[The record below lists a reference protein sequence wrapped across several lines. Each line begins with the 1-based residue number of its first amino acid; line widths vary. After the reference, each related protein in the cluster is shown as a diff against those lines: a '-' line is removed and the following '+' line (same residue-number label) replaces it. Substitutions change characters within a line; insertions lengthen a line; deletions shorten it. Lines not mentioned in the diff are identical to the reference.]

1 MDEVS
6 VNLEQIAV
14 STLNGVQMLL
24 EQIELPLAVGPIHDA
39 DFQAM
44 MTNYAELNWDFA
56 FNKYGND
63 PNRFE
68 FCVKLVEGL
77 NPLPAGAAMCIY
89 NVQVNSFDICFVE
102 SFVRSN
108 ALHPLHGRML
118 LITLMASYLFCRAVD
133 CDRINVIEP
142 VNTEVMALYRSFGF
156 EGDTTMM
163 TAPVA
168 TIRDAVLRYT

>member
-1 MDEVS
+1 M
-6 VNLEQIAV
+6 NLEQIAV

-24 EQIELPLAVGPIHDA
+24 EQVKLPLAVGPIHDA

-56 FNKYGND
+56 FNKFGND

-68 FCVKLVEGL
+68 FCVKLVEGA

-89 NVQVNSFDICFVE
+89 NLQVNSFDIYFVE
-102 SFVRSN
+102 SFVRGN
-108 ALHPLHGRML
+108 QTHPLYGRML

-133 CDRINVIEP
+133 CDVINVIEP
-142 VNTEVMALYRSFGF
+142 VNAEVMALYRSFGF
-156 EGDTTMM
+156 EGDSILM
-163 TAPVA
+163 TASAA
-168 TIRDAVLRYT
+168 TIRDAVLSYT